1 LFVIII
7 LLSKEILEKKYLQY
21 RKHNEKLDYD
31 YYPDF
36 PAPLGHIPEAVI
48 IKDEQPV

>member
-7 LLSKEILEKKYLQY
+7 LLFKEILKEKYLQY
-21 RKHNEKLDYD
+21 RKHNEKLDNN

-36 PAPLGHIPEAVI
+36 PAPLGHIPEAFI
-48 IKDEQPV
+48 IKEEQSV